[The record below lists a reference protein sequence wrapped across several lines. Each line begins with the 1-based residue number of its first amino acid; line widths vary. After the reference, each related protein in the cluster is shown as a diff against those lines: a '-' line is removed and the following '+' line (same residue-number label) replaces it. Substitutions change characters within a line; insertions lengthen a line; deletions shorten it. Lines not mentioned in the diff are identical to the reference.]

1 MNYTATI
8 GGTASILRRQDFES
22 HKVDH
27 PGFERGHLEAV
38 WQTYGPDPLVLV
50 ETDDGFG
57 VIGHLHGVS
66 STPGYGN
73 PTLGITGL
81 YEGAE
86 KSPTYYRGWKIRQV
100 TVLDGHGS
108 DKYRVLDTWR
118 AWNRAAI
125 DAVRATLPE
134 PEAWAGKW
142 EASIHDGHRA
152 TVSRM
157 SQKGLASR
165 PRDSW
170 SVVDGT
176 VHVREYTP
184 MTTTTES

>member
-1 MNYTATI
+1 MNYTASI
-8 GGTASILRRQDFES
+8 SGVASILRRQDFES
-22 HKVDH
+22 HVTPH
-27 PGFERGHLEAV
+27 RGFERGHLEAI
-38 WQTYGPDPLVLV
+38 WTTYGSEPLVLV

-57 VIGHLHGVS
+57 VVGHLHGVS

-100 TVLDGHGS
+100 TILDGSGS
-108 DKYRVLDTWR
+108 DRFRVLDTWR
-118 AWNRAAI
+118 NWNRAAI

-142 EASIHDGHRA
+142 TTSIDSAHRITVYREAQG
-152 TVSRM
+152 
-157 SQKGLASR
+157 GLAAR
-165 PRDSW
+165 ARDSW
-170 SVVDGT
+170 NVLDGT
-176 VHVREYTP
+176 VHVREYEP
-184 MTTTTES
+184 MTTTKS

>member
-1 MNYTATI
+1 MNYTASI
-8 GGTASILRRQDFES
+8 SGTASILRRQDFES
-22 HKVDH
+22 QVTPH
-27 PGFERGHLEAV
+27 PGFERGHLEAI
-38 WQTYGPDPLVLV
+38 WATYGPTPLVLV

-57 VIGHLHGVS
+57 VVGHLHGVS

-100 TVLDGHGS
+100 TVLDGSGS

-118 AWNRAAI
+118 AWKRAAI

-142 EASIHDGHRA
+142 EASIVNGHRA
-152 TVSRM
+152 SVYRTP
-157 SQKGLASR
+157 QNGLVTR
-165 PRDSW
+165 GRDHW
-170 SVVDGT
+170 NVLDGT
-176 VHVREYTP
+176 VHAREYTP
-184 MTTTTES
+184 LTTTQS